1 MPRSWRACWRGRRQ
15 NQIGGSRVGI
25 QESRLASNDFKK
37 AAERVRERWALGESK
52 PVNAFFRGAAVA
64 ILQHFKEYHRTH
76 AYTHTQSRTL
86 LDTAPGVGTG
96 ACGGSPAGEAD
107 CESEWLHAGS
117 GWGRQPRSPLGSI
130 RTGGHRVPISI
141 ERVRRAL
148 GRCYRSHARRTHAP
162 YPPSPRT
169 RRRCHSTPRATVAV
183 RSAARS

>member
-1 MPRSWRACWRGRRQ
+1 
-15 NQIGGSRVGI
+15 VGI

-107 CESEWLHAGS
+107 CEFRNGYMRVRVR
-117 GWGRQPRSPLGSI
+117 GWGTGGSPAPRS
-130 RTGGHRVPISI
+130 
-141 ERVRRAL
+141 
-148 GRCYRSHARRTHAP
+148 GRSAQAGTAYRSASSGLGEHWVAAIAHTLVEHTHLIPRHHAHDAA
-162 YPPSPRT
+162 
-169 RRRCHSTPRATVAV
+169 ATAHPAQ
-183 RSAARS
+183 RWR

>member
-1 MPRSWRACWRGRRQ
+1 M
-15 NQIGGSRVGI
+15 GI

-107 CESEWLHAGS
+107 CEFRNGYMRVRVR
-117 GWGRQPRSPLGSI
+117 GWGTGRREAAPLPA
-130 RTGGHRVPISI
+130 RVDPH
-141 ERVRRAL
+141 RRA
-148 GRCYRSHARRTHAP
+148 
-162 YPPSPRT
+162 PRT
-169 RRRCHSTPRATVAV
+169 DQHRAG
-183 RSAARS
+183 

>member
-1 MPRSWRACWRGRRQ
+1 M
-15 NQIGGSRVGI
+15 GI

-107 CESEWLHAGS
+107 CEFRNGYMRVRVR
-117 GWGRQPRSPLGSI
+117 GWGTGLGRQPRSPLGSI